1 MQNYVRT
8 MAAPLSISTHIQ
20 KIDAYNH
27 LVECPC
33 VMCMEDTFTIL
44 IICRFQEKIMDLI
57 YKQRDKKCQSVA
69 NVVFSNLMNL
79 HDSKYAIDSV

>member
-1 MQNYVRT
+1 
-8 MAAPLSISTHIQ
+8 
-20 KIDAYNH
+20 
-27 LVECPC
+27 
-33 VMCMEDTFTIL
+33 MEDTFTIL

-79 HDSKYAIDSV
+79 HDSEYAIDNV